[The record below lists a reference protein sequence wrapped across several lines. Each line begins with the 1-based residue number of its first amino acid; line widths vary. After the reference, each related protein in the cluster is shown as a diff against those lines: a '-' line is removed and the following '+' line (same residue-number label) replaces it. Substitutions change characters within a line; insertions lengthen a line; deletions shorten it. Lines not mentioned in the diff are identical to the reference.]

1 MRARGAEEEGRY
13 LSMRCLKP
21 LGAPLQLQE
30 SGSMGLGW
38 GLSVHRQSQRGGQS
52 RPQWMSRQ
60 RGCTEGQQDVWDVAP
75 RAP

>member
-13 LSMRCLKP
+13 LSTRCLKP
-21 LGAPLQLQE
+21 LRAPLQLQE

-52 RPQWMSRQ
+52 RPQWVSRQ